1 MKQAGNNE
9 EDATNTENINTLHTA
24 THRGEE
30 AQARITSTT
39 RQAKER
45 ITTLEGKQN
54 DEYTD
59 RREEGREIH
68 RTTTQVKG

>member
-9 EDATNTENINTLHTA
+9 EDATNTVNINTLHTA
-24 THRGEE
+24 THRGEL
-30 AQARITSTT
+30 AQASLTSTT
-39 RQAKER
+39 RQAKEG

-68 RTTTQVKG
+68 RTTTQLKG